1 MGQQLSSINLKVSDA
16 TNTSDTEFNYDT
28 IVSRSGNENIHLFSC
43 INALDGMTTSSI
55 GFDQISSTHIEL
67 IKQIQKHLSLLTH
80 VADVTKINSE
90 IDKILITNVFPPIS
104 ARYRRTIEEIIAI
117 MKKQQQLT
125 LNIFL
130 KQKLEENENIDQS
143 ISEES
148 FHDRFFEDIDTFTIE
163 DTISNVDTEESNV
176 AEQKLEQAKHVQQVN
191 HFAIQ
196 SLTSLLMILIKSVEK
211 NDPTFVQQ
219 LLTLASQLCD
229 QIPMHCFASS
239 ESSPIIN
246 NYWFKSLQ
254 PLTNYINELSLS
266 KNLMVANKALEI
278 QLNFSIAKES
288 FKDILPILK
297 KFIFS
302 KVHIYNV
309 RRLFVRLNNSLI
321 KTLNKKA
328 KKEQHQNTD
337 DDTTG

>member
-1 MGQQLSSINLKVSDA
+1 MGQQLSSINLKASDA
-16 TNTSDTEFNYDT
+16 TGTGDTEFSYDT

-43 INALDGMTTSSI
+43 VKALDGMTTSSI
-55 GFDQISSTHIEL
+55 GFDQISITHIEL
-67 IKQIQKHLSLLTH
+67 IKQIQKHLSLSTY

-90 IDKILITNVFPPIS
+90 IDKILLTNVFPPIS
-104 ARYRRTIEEIIAI
+104 ARYRRTIEEIITI

-125 LNIFL
+125 LNISL

-148 FHDRFFEDIDTFTIE
+148 FDDRFSEDI
-163 DTISNVDTEESNV
+163 DTEESNV

-219 LLTLASQLCD
+219 LLTLANQLCD
-229 QIPMHCFASS
+229 QIPMNCFASS

-266 KNLMVANKALEI
+266 ENLMVANKALEI

-288 FKDILPILK
+288 FKDILPILR

>member
-1 MGQQLSSINLKVSDA
+1 MGQQLSSINLKASDA
-16 TNTSDTEFNYDT
+16 TSKGDTEFTYDT

-43 INALDGMTTSSI
+43 VKALDGMTTSSI

-67 IKQIQKHLSLLTH
+67 IKQIQKHLSLPTH

-90 IDKILITNVFPPIS
+90 IDKILLTNVFPPIL
-104 ARYRRTIEEIIAI
+104 ARYRRAIEEIITI

-125 LNIFL
+125 LNISL

-148 FHDRFFEDIDTFTIE
+148 FDDRFSEDI
-163 DTISNVDTEESNV
+163 DTEESNV
-176 AEQKLEQAKHVQQVN
+176 AEQKLEQVKYLQQVN

-219 LLTLASQLCD
+219 LLTLAKQLCD
-229 QIPMHCFASS
+229 QIPMNFFASS

-246 NYWFKSLQ
+246 KYWFKSLQ

-266 KNLMVANKALEI
+266 ENLMVANKALEI

-288 FKDILPILK
+288 FKDILPILR

-309 RRLFVRLNNSLI
+309 RCLFVRLNNSLI